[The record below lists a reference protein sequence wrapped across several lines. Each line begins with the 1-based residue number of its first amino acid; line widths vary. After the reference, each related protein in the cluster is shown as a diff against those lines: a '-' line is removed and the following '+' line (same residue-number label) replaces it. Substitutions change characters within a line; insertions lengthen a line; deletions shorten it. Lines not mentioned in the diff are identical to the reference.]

1 MIRIPGTCSS
11 CSAYVDG
18 QCRQP
23 ASSFNG
29 QRMFNI
35 ACVPCGNY
43 QGGNAV
49 GASMARGAA
58 DGKAAQ

>member
-11 CSAYVDG
+11 CSAYVEG
-18 QCRQP
+18 LCRQP
-23 ASSFNG
+23 TSSFNG
-29 QRMFNI
+29 QRMFSV

-43 QGGNAV
+43 QGRNTMGDT
-49 GASMARGAA
+49 MARSAA